1 MESSKCLLN
10 LPAVASQ
17 WRTGLADSIATFEA
31 RTKQFQEILWKKLD
45 NYLRLCGTQKNR
57 RLLHGDLHHENVI
70 FDDRRGWL
78 AIDPKG
84 VVGEIEYE
92 IGAAL
97 RNPVDRPDLCASR
110 EILQRRIQIFEQA
123 LHLDTVRAVRWAFAQ
138 AVLSAIWS
146 WEDGEPVDN
155 ANSPLL
161 LAREIRVS

>member
-1 MESSKCLLN
+1 
-10 LPAVASQ
+10 
-17 WRTGLADSIATFEA
+17 
-31 RTKQFQEILWKKLD
+31 
-45 NYLRLCGTQKNR
+45 
-57 RLLHGDLHHENVI
+57 VI

-97 RNPVDRPDLCASR
+97 RNPVDRPDLWASR

-123 LHLDTVRAVRWAFAQ
+123 LHLDTVRAVRWAFSQ

-161 LAREIRVS
+161 IAREIRASANLRKLAL